1 MKPVERW
8 PGMANESSIPIS
20 WILLFVALA
29 LGVGVV
35 ALQSVGGSVL
45 P

>member
-1 MKPVERW
+1 MERW
-8 PGMANESSIPIS
+8 RGMANESSIPIA

-29 LGVGVV
+29 LGVGVL

>member
-1 MKPVERW
+1 
-8 PGMANESSIPIS
+8 MANESSIPIS

-29 LGVGVV
+29 LGVGVL